1 MTLTAGTAA
10 GPTDRAR
17 TQGTRGE
24 CSTFVELARRMN
36 ITPDDAIRQF
46 IDLNRR
52 HPTGR
57 PRQA

>member
-1 MTLTAGTAA
+1 MPAGPNDRVWSEDAA
-10 GPTDRAR
+10 GAS
-17 TQGTRGE
+17 GGE

-52 HPTGR
+52 RPTGR
-57 PRQA
+57 PRRA